1 LALLAA
7 EHTRLLKLFYF
18 CVCEHLRSTDGHRP
32 WELAHDVV
40 AALCTHAEEAELEG
54 EFGPPQPDGIDGR
67 QPVLVGSGGKTW
79 LQCRADELAAGSGG
93 GSEVNSEVEEEISRM
108 TGSRRSLAKQVRKC
122 FLRVYMNKA
131 TSLARQ

>member
-1 LALLAA
+1 LRLRAPPVDGRAPAL
-7 EHTRLLKLFYF
+7 
-18 CVCEHLRSTDGHRP
+18 

-40 AALCTHAEEAELEG
+40 AALCTHAEEAELDG